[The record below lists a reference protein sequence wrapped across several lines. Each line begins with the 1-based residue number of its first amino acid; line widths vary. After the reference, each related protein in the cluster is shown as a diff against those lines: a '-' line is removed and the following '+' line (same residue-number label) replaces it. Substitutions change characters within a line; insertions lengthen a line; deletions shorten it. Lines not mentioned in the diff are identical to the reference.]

1 MKKKNL
7 SPIYIEVFY
16 TYDASAATDQKHGF
30 LKFWTLEFENGVK
43 WSWGMAKKW
52 PEKVIQRSF
61 IKEHSF
67 VNRLYILGNVCNFD
81 IKLLNT
87 NTFYK
92 ATTN

>member
-1 MKKKNL
+1 
-7 SPIYIEVFY
+7 
-16 TYDASAATDQKHGF
+16 
-30 LKFWTLEFENGVK
+30 
-43 WSWGMAKKW
+43 MAKKW
-52 PEKVIQRSF
+52 PENVIQRSF